1 MIKLKKL
8 LESHHTV
15 VVGYISMDG
24 IIHSEETT
32 NTHFGLNFHRG
43 KCWRFNPYNDILYW
57 HGDWSEHNEVDEIN
71 VATHLLKK
79 YEYKVKKNITL
90 EETEYTDYVS
100 HFNNAH
106 GLHEN
111 VSQNDITN
119 RIKILEAE
127 WERLD
132 SQGTGHVRQMEIQ
145 REIEKLWSEAEHW
158 KHLKQTVDNA
168 ENKGITNCTRSD
180 TIYEASSISPLLLG
194 AIWPDGE
201 IKIIKGEDEHSRHP
215 FNWSACNKF
224 RYMPDIKYLFWW
236 ERPSD
241 RESELVKDKLS
252 QYGYTVNKVGGML
265 GWRENIN
272 ENKKLVMEGQQ
283 EKSAED
289 FIKQSIRG
297 TEWENKVFACGGYVR
312 DQISG
317 HDAKDLD
324 IVVDA
329 PNGGISFSNWITKKI
344 GNYKTDSNPVI
355 FPKFGTSKFNLN
367 GVVHNGIDLTG
378 FEIEAVM
385 PRTEQYTAGSRKP
398 EVQQSNLK
406 GDALRRD
413 TTFNSLFKNISTGEI
428 LDLTGKGKED
438 LEKGIIRTPI
448 DPDKTFID
456 DPLRTLRI
464 VRFYAKYGY
473 DIPLYII
480 KSMKRNAAQLQN
492 ISSERIQAELNK
504 MLVTTRPEKALKLL
518 KITGLLDYIIP
529 EFKLAYKM
537 GQNIHHSQTVFDH
550 SLSVLS
556 KTEPKIIQRLIGMC
570 HDIGKVVTKTI
581 TPTGVH
587 FIGHEIEG
595 EKIVR
600 QVMKNLKYPTEMID
614 AVALGVKSHMR
625 LKHGGDDAV
634 KISDKTLRK
643 FKLEMGEHLDDILSV
658 IHADNICHAE
668 ASSMPNQVAHI
679 KERLKNLDIQVSK
692 PNLPIN
698 GNDLIGMGVP
708 KGPIFTNILSAITDA
723 WYENPNIT
731 KEEAIQIVRNI
742 IKK

>member
-1 MIKLKKL
+1 MIKLKTL
-8 LESHHTV
+8 LSRKF
-15 VVGYISMDG
+15 
-24 IIHSEETT
+24 IIE
-32 NTHFGLNFHRG
+32 NTLS
-43 KCWRFNPYNDILYW
+43 NDVI
-57 HGDWSEHNEVDEIN
+57 
-71 VATHLLKK
+71 
-79 YEYKVKKNITL
+79 
-90 EETEYTDYVS
+90 
-100 HFNNAH
+100 
-106 GLHEN
+106 
-111 VSQNDITN
+111 N

-168 ENKGITNCTRSD
+168 ENKGIANCTRSD
-180 TIYEASSISPLLLG
+180 TIYEASSISPILLG
-194 AIWPDGE
+194 AIWPDEE

-224 RYMPDIKYLFWW
+224 RYIPDIKYLFWW

-344 GNYKTDSNPVI
+344 GNYKIDSNPVI

-367 GVVHNGIDLTG
+367 GVIHNGIDLTG

-385 PRTEQYTAGSRKP
+385 PRSEQYIAGSRKP

-406 GDALRRD
+406 GDAERRD

-428 LDLTGKGKED
+428 LDLTSKGKED
-438 LEKGIIRTPI
+438 LKKGIIRTPI

-456 DPLRTLRI
+456 DPLRQLRV

-473 DIPLYII
+473 NIPLYII

-537 GQNIHHSQTVFDH
+537 GQNKYHKHDVFQH
-550 SLSVLS
+550 SLEVL
-556 KTEPKIIQRLIGMC
+556 KNTKPNLINRLMAAL
-570 HDIGKVVTKTI
+570 HDIGKTQTKTVVDGEI
-581 TPTGVH
+581 H
-587 FIGHEIEG
+587 FYAHEKVGADMAREILT
-595 EKIVR
+595 R
-600 QVMKNLKYPTEMID
+600 LKYPSDIIN
-614 AVALGVKSHMR
+614 AVVLGINNHMR
-625 LKHGGDDAV
+625 LKQSGKEGELAT
-634 KISDKTLRK
+634 DKTLRK
-643 FKLEMGEHLDDILSV
+643 FTVDLGDHLESMLDVMS
-658 IHADNICHAE
+658 ADNAAHE
-668 ASSMPNQVAHI
+668 GNHTNPNQIPNII
-679 KERLKNLDIQVSK
+679 KRIEQLKNTIPKKNDKLPVSGDDLKQLGLSPGPLYKELLDLVR
-692 PNLPIN
+692 
-698 GNDLIGMGVP
+698 DLR
-708 KGPIFTNILSAITDA
+708 L
-723 WYENPNIT
+723 ENPNT
-731 KEEAIQIVRNI
+731 SKEEYLEM
-742 IKK
+742 IKNHLKSKT